1 MKKRHQGRK
10 ETNKK
15 KTKEELKSE
24 LIKSLQEIDVH
35 ENEEIDQRADQVEI
49 HNEVILVVQD

>member
-35 ENEEIDQRADQVEI
+35 ENEELDQRADQVEI